1 MIWHFIA
8 VGCGG
13 FIGALLRFEVS
24 SKLNR
29 KRKPYGTLLVNSIG
43 SFFIGW
49 IIGSNLSLSWTLFS
63 ATGVAGALTT
73 YSTLM
78 KEIWT
83 FWAGG
88 QKLQAICYTLVTFI
102 VGIGLAFLGFSL

>member
-24 SKLNR
+24 AKLNR
-29 KRKPYGTLLVNSIG
+29 KRLPYGTLLVNSIG

-49 IIGSNLSLSWTLFS
+49 IIGSNLSLGWTLFL

-78 KEIWT
+78 KEIWMYWT
-83 FWAGG
+83 EGRKF
-88 QKLQAICYTLVTFI
+88 QAIGYTLFTFT
-102 VGIGLAFLGFSL
+102 VGIGLAYLGFSL

>member
-24 SKLNR
+24 AKLNR
-29 KRKPYGTLLVNSIG
+29 KRLPYGTLLVNSVG

-49 IIGSNLSLSWTLFS
+49 IIGSNLSLSWTLFF

-83 FWAGG
+83 FWTEG
-88 QKLQAICYTLVTFI
+88 QKFHAMSYALVTFI

>member
-13 FIGALLRFEVS
+13 FIGALLRFEIS
-24 SKLNR
+24 ARLN
-29 KRKPYGTLLVNSIG
+29 KDHLPYGTLLVNSIG
-43 SFFIGW
+43 SFLIGW
-49 IIGSNLSLSWTLFS
+49 IISLDLSLGWTLFW

-73 YSTLM
+73 YSTIM

-83 FWAGG
+83 YWTEG
-88 QKLQAICYTLVTFI
+88 QKFRAIGYTLVTFV

>member
-1 MIWHFIA
+1 MIWHVIA

-13 FIGALLRFEVS
+13 FIGAVLRFELS
-24 SKLNR
+24 TRLNQNR
-29 KRKPYGTLLVNSIG
+29 LPYGTLLVNFIG

-49 IIGSNLSLSWTLFS
+49 IIGSNLSLGWTLFW

-83 FWAGG
+83 YWSEG
-88 QKLQAICYTLVTFI
+88 QKTRAVSYTLLTFV
-102 VGIGLAFLGFSL
+102 VGIGLAFLGLSL

>member
-1 MIWHFIA
+1 MIWHLIA

-24 SKLNR
+24 AKLNR
-29 KRKPYGTLLVNSIG
+29 DRFPYGTLVVNSIG

-49 IIGSNLSLSWTLFS
+49 IIGSNLSIGWTLFL

-83 FWAGG
+83 YWTKG
-88 QKLQAICYTLVTFI
+88 QKLQAVGYTLVTFI
-102 VGIGLAFLGFSL
+102 VGIGLAFLGLSL